1 MQLRGAVSAASHL
14 QQRLR
19 SVLAVQEAAA
29 IDPNSPHVQ
38 PQSAE
43 AAGRMPSD
51 ERQQSAALAS
61 AIFQHVGTPT
71 ATAEGATAADHQQQG
86 QQQAPEAAASEQ
98 QRDGRL
104 GEEEGQQGTTKHAW
118 REPRGRQQQP
128 GGARQPRQWREQQ
141 QAGQDGGDAKQRR
154 PGPRGPREGRPP
166 REGRW
171 WRHVPLRQQD
181 KPNRLVPILLHH
193 TDTSEEVRS
202 ALPLSGACSAGPD
215 AGRRWGLEGR
225 PPDKPRVLRLANATP
240 GVCPSGRR
248 CWSLYPPCLGR
259 CWSW

>member
-1 MQLRGAVSAASHL
+1 MQLRGALSAASHL

-29 IDPNSPHVQ
+29 SDPNSPHVQ
-38 PQSAE
+38 LQSAE
-43 AAGRMPSD
+43 AAGQMPSD
-51 ERQQSAALAS
+51 QRQQSAALAS
-61 AIFQHVGTPT
+61 AILQHVGAPT

-128 GGARQPRQWREQQ
+128 GGARQPRQWREEQ
-141 QAGQDGGDAKQRR
+141 QAGQDGGGPPPRR
-154 PGPRGPREGRPP
+154 LGPRGPREGRPP

-202 ALPLSGACSAGPD
+202 ALP
-215 AGRRWGLEGR
+215 R
-225 PPDKPRVLRLANATP
+225 P
-240 GVCPSGRR
+240 
-248 CWSLYPPCLGR
+248 
-259 CWSW
+259 